1 MFTTRIFR
9 ERIQEVNFLGV
20 SGRVHFKNGD
30 RLASILI
37 KQQFVSRYEVIG
49 QFVHAKDSNG
59 SLPGHLEWDPS
70 RIKWAT
76 GQIPSDLLPGKL
88 NVFIFVTRGLGG
100 LWSIL
105 ASVAG
110 TSTSFFWGGRGE
122 GWGGWGVDEGRNF
135 EYTLER
141 KEREKSSIT
150 TIKKTKRRLLCA
162 QARSICLFAFFFDL
176 LHFSKHQTD
185 TNPFFGSQGD
195 ILDLILIF
203 FYFT

>member
-59 SLPGHLEWDPS
+59 SLPGHLEWDPR

-110 TSTSFFWGGRGE
+110 TSTSFLGGRGE

-135 EYTLER
+135 EDALER
-141 KEREKSSIT
+141 KKREKSSIT
-150 TIKKTKRRLLCA
+150 TIKKTKRRLL
-162 QARSICLFAFFFDL
+162 
-176 LHFSKHQTD
+176 
-185 TNPFFGSQGD
+185 
-195 ILDLILIF
+195 
-203 FYFT
+203 

>member
-49 QFVHAKDSNG
+49 KFVHDNDSNG

-88 NVFIFVTRGLGG
+88 NVFIFVTRGPGG

-110 TSTSFFWGGRGE
+110 TSTSFFWGG
-122 GWGGWGVDEGRNF
+122 GGNGGVGGALMKREVSRTRSR
-135 EYTLER
+135 E
-141 KEREKSSIT
+141 KREKSSIT

-162 QARSICLFAFFFDL
+162 QARSICLFVCFFFNL
-176 LHFSKHQTD
+176 LHFS
-185 TNPFFGSQGD
+185 
-195 ILDLILIF
+195 
-203 FYFT
+203 

>member
-1 MFTTRIFR
+1 MRYANIYCTYFLFTTRIFR

-59 SLPGHLEWDPS
+59 SFPSRLQWDSS

-76 GQIPSDLLPGKL
+76 GHIPSDLLPSKL

-110 TSTSFFWGGRGE
+110 TSTSSFFLGGGGRE
-122 GWGGWGVDEGRNF
+122 GDEGSIF
-135 EYTLER
+135 DDALAHEER
-141 KEREKSSIT
+141 KV
-150 TIKKTKRRLLCA
+150 L
-162 QARSICLFAFFFDL
+162 
-176 LHFSKHQTD
+176 
-185 TNPFFGSQGD
+185 
-195 ILDLILIF
+195 
-203 FYFT
+203 

>member
-1 MFTTRIFR
+1 M
-9 ERIQEVNFLGV
+9 
-20 SGRVHFKNGD
+20 HFKNGD

-59 SLPGHLEWDPS
+59 SFPSRLQWDSS

-76 GQIPSDLLPGKL
+76 GHIPSDLLPGKL

-110 TSTSFFWGGRGE
+110 TSTSSFFLGGGGE
-122 GWGGWGVDEGRNF
+122 GDEGSIF
-135 EYTLER
+135 DDALAHEER
-141 KEREKSSIT
+141 KV
-150 TIKKTKRRLLCA
+150 L
-162 QARSICLFAFFFDL
+162 
-176 LHFSKHQTD
+176 
-185 TNPFFGSQGD
+185 
-195 ILDLILIF
+195 
-203 FYFT
+203 